1 MTRRGLLVEPHAR
14 SRKMLSSMLAGV
26 ADIDACHDFLSARR
40 TVFVIPYDLLVTQ
53 VRLGLYN
60 GLHLAYLA
68 RPHVMRRVVYASS
81 TDLII
86 AREAQSA
93 GAFYE
98 TAERLPFVLLHYLT
112 HALPSVDRRDPGRWD
127 RRCYARGGRR
137 VTDVVLTH
145 ASSPTHP

>member
-1 MTRRGLLVEPHAR
+1 MLVEPHAR
-14 SRKMLSSMLAGV
+14 SRKMLASMLAGV
-26 ADIDACHDFLSARR
+26 ADVDAYHDFLSARH
-40 TVFVIPYDLLVTQ
+40 TVFGTPYDLLVTQ

-81 TDLII
+81 TDLVI

-98 TAERLPFVLLHYLT
+98 TAERLPFVLLHYVTL
-112 HALPSVDRRDPGRWD
+112 ALPSVDRRDPSRWD
-127 RRCYARGGRR
+127 RRSNSRGGRR
-137 VTDVVLTH
+137 VTDVALMH
-145 ASSPTHP
+145 AT